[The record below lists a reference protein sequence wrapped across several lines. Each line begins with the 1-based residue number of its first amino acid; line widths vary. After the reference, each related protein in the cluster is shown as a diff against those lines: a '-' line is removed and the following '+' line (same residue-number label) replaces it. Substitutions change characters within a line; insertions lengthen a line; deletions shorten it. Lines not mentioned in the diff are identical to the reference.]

1 MQGVKECSLKT
12 KHKEI
17 PREHKIKREAVLVM
31 INPGMILKLKG
42 LKDKFV
48 ENHPKFPM
56 FMKAVAAKGIKE
68 GTVIEVTIT
77 DPEGTPLST
86 NIKVTES
93 DMQLFETIKNLR

>member
-1 MQGVKECSLKT
+1 MGINSLM
-12 KHKEI
+12 H
-17 PREHKIKREAVLVM
+17 IKGAW
-31 INPGMILKLKG
+31 
-42 LKDKFV
+42 DTFV
-48 ENHPKFPM
+48 ANHPKFPM